1 MFLVTAK
8 LLKNM
13 VARDG
18 IEPPTPAFSGL
29 YSPRSIALKTKDEG
43 RLNGPKTAYL
53 LGQEWDKILAGQ
65 NCLPI
70 AVQLRH
76 SISTSAREMPA
87 DVNLNGKEDTR
98 RYPATP
104 PI

>member
-1 MFLVTAK
+1 VTGGFD
-8 LLKNM
+8 LLAGNTDVM
-13 VARDG
+13 PVVARDG

-29 YSPRSIALKTKDEG
+29 DSPRVIAFKTKDQG
-43 RLNGPKTAYL
+43 SLDVPKTVHL

-76 SISTSAREMPA
+76 SISTIRPLPM
-87 DVNLNGKEDTR
+87 
-98 RYPATP
+98 
-104 PI
+104 

>member
-1 MFLVTAK
+1 
-8 LLKNM
+8 M

-18 IEPPTPAFSGL
+18 IEPPPPAFSGL
-29 YSPRSIALKTKDEG
+29 DSPRVIAFKTKDQG
-43 RLNGPKTAYL
+43 SLDVPKTVHL

-76 SISTSAREMPA
+76 SISTIARETPA
-87 DVNLNGKEDTR
+87 DVDLNGKEDTR
-98 RYPATP
+98 RYHATP
-104 PI
+104 PIEMPSRPRQATR